1 MGIWLQVLGAFLA
14 VMSLCI
20 MFNVPKRY
28 VLYDGIATAVGW
40 FVYLV
45 VMEKGLSEMLA
56 MFFASMV
63 IALTSHIFARIFK
76 APVTIFLIP
85 GMLPLVPGVGMYR
98 IVYYLVIG
106 NNKMSSHYLIQTL
119 LLAGVLALGVFVVDS
134 LFRFLYGK

>member
-1 MGIWLQVLGAFLA
+1 MGIWLQVFGAFFA
-14 VMSLCI
+14 VMSLSV

-28 VLYDGIATAVGW
+28 VLYDGIAAAVGW
-40 FVYLV
+40 FIYLV
-45 VMEKGLSEMLA
+45 VMQEGMSEMIA
-56 MFFASMV
+56 MFFSSMA

-76 APVTIFLIP
+76 APVTTFLIP

-119 LLAGVLALGVFVVDS
+119 LLAGVLALGVFVIDS